1 MTKRPISITI
11 VGWLLVVSSV
21 LSLLSM
27 WMTYSDP
34 AVQAGMERTG
44 NTPALPIAIGVLGAI
59 VTVIAAYGILKGMNW
74 GRLLYALWAVI
85 GILAALFMG
94 PLGAATLV
102 GVVLVLVLLFFLFR
116 PAADA
121 WFGRSYFGRRGVAE
135 TEPPVAP

>member
-11 VGWLLVVSSV
+11 VGWLLVLSAV

-44 NTPALPIAIGVLGAI
+44 SSPAMPIALGVLGAI
-59 VTVIAAYGILKGMNW
+59 VTIVAAYGILKGMNW
-74 GRLLYALWAVI
+74 GRILYTGWAVI
-85 GILAALFMG
+85 GIVAMLIMG
-94 PLGAATLV
+94 PLTNATVV
-102 GVVLVLVLLFFLFR
+102 GIVLMLILLFFLFR

-121 WFGRSYFGRRGVAE
+121 WFGRSYFGRRSTGE
-135 TEPPVAP
+135 TEPPAAP